1 MNKRLETK
9 WTVTLGRIGNL
20 PASGTV
26 ASLVALIFVI
36 FYMFF
41 IHLLIN
47 IFQFFS
53 VDINMNEIKNIYF
66 GSTIGIIVGSFKNI
80 QRALPLF
87 DEKDPSEIVIDEVV
101 GMLVTFWFVPIN
113 YKTLLLGFCL
123 FRFFDI
129 SKPLGIKYIEKLP
142 GAWGIILDDVAA
154 ALCANA
160 CLQEFLYYGL
170 V

>member
-1 MNKRLETK
+1 MNNRLGTK
-9 WTVTLGRIGNL
+9 WAVTLGRIGKL

-26 ASLVALIFVI
+26 ASLIALVLIAVI
-36 FYMFF
+36 AYSQNLFAYLLSDFTQQNAFMVYIICSLSVFF
-41 IHLLIN
+41 N
-47 IFQFFS
+47 SFFA
-53 VDINMNEIKNIYF
+53 IK
-66 GSTIGIIVGSFKNI
+66 
-80 QRALPLF
+80 RALPLF
-87 DEKDPSEIVIDEVV
+87 KEKDPSEIVIDEVV
-101 GMLVTFWFVPIN
+101 GMFVTFWFVPIN

-154 ALCANA
+154 ALCANV
-160 CLQEFLYYGL
+160 CLQAFLYYGL